1 MRLFTEQ
8 VHSPT
13 LDTVQMV
20 EETISNA
27 KEVISVAELKRRLPR
42 QVNHY
47 TLKAILRYLQ
57 ASGKIEFTPDGVVWI
72 FAPREDL
79 KAILS
84 KGRTWI

>member
-1 MRLFTEQ
+1 MQEAIQ
-8 VHSPT
+8 IHSPT
-13 LDTVQMV
+13 LETVQMV
-20 EETISNA
+20 EGTIKDA

-57 ASGKIEFTPDGVVWI
+57 ASGKVEFTPDGVVWI
-72 FAPREDL
+72 FAPSEDL
-79 KAILS
+79 NVILN